1 MRPYGLSS
9 VHCFRTLVRSSV
21 AILAV
26 AGMANAVH
34 AQLLSYSMVRSAK
47 YEQTSPNAVS
57 GAVGYDASFQIYT
70 LNPGEAVESTVLS
83 PNGGLYTLSPTL
95 ADPTI
100 SSSALVSY
108 NTLADF
114 DQALPSGFYDY
125 TINSGTLFNVVNTL
139 SAPAVSAY
147 PSAIPK
153 LSAASYNALQNYSG
167 TTPVTL
173 NWNAFTVPVGYDGQ
187 ILLSLV
193 PQGGGAAIN
202 QTFAP
207 DAQSY
212 TINPGD
218 LSSALPYTGYLTF
231 FASAGTPGQ
240 DNGFDATLPTAT
252 VIYQNVTSFL
262 ITAGGPSTAAEP
274 SVAGLALAPLVFM
287 GAALLRRRTGQRKNK
302 QS

>member
-1 MRPYGLSS
+1 
-9 VHCFRTLVRSSV
+9 
-21 AILAV
+21 
-26 AGMANAVH
+26 MANAVH
-34 AQLLSYSMVRSAK
+34 AQLLSYSMARSAK
-47 YEQTSPNAVS
+47 YEQTSPNAVN

-83 PNGGLYTLSPTL
+83 PKGDLYTLSPTL
-95 ADPTI
+95 TDPTV
-100 SSSALVSY
+100 SSSAVVSY

-139 SAPAVSAY
+139 SVPEVSAY
-147 PSAIPK
+147 PSAIPQ
-153 LSAASYNALQNYSG
+153 LSAASYNALQSYSG
-167 TTPVTL
+167 MTPVTL
-173 NWNAFTVPVGYDGQ
+173 NWNAFTVPAGYDGQ

-193 PQGGGAAIN
+193 PQGGGTAIK

-231 FASAGTPGQ
+231 YASAGAPGQ
-240 DNGFDATLPTAT
+240 DNGFDATLPTAN

-262 ITAGGPSTAAEP
+262 ITGGDLSTAAEP
-274 SVAGLALAPLVFM
+274 SAAGLALAPLVFM
-287 GAALLRRRTGQRKNK
+287 GAALLRRRAGQRKGK
-302 QS
+302 